1 MTNPPTHSV
10 RHDLAGARVALGTMY
25 FGTTVPEE
33 SARRLLDRYVERGG
47 RLIDTA
53 NCYAFWAE
61 GGTGEES
68 ERVIGRWLADR
79 GARDDVLLATK
90 VGSRPEPPGASW
102 PEHAEGLAAD
112 TVAEQFA
119 RSAERL
125 GTDRIDLYFSHIED
139 PATELAETLEAFDT
153 LVRAGSVGV
162 LGASNTTAAGL
173 AAARE
178 VSEKHGWAAYE
189 VVQQRH
195 TYLPTVPGSDT
206 GAQRLLE
213 PELAEYAATHGLLVQ
228 GYSPLLGGS
237 YTRPDRPL
245 PPEYRTEANTRRLE
259 LLRTTGASLG
269 LTPSQLVLAWMAG
282 SAHPVVPVLG
292 VSTSAQLDEALD
304 ALTYELPDALRR
316 DLDEARGS
324 AAADG
329 PM

>member
-1 MTNPPTHSV
+1 VTNTRTDSV
-10 RHDLAGARVALGTMY
+10 RRDLAGARVALGTMY

-33 SARRLLDRYVERGG
+33 RARRLLDRYVERGG

-53 NCYAFWAE
+53 NCYAFWTE
-61 GGTGEES
+61 EGTGEES

-102 PEHAEGLAAD
+102 PEHAEGLAAG

-119 RSAERL
+119 RSSERL
-125 GTDRIDLYFSHIED
+125 GTDWIDLYFAHIED
-139 PATELAETLEAFDT
+139 PVTELAETLKAFDT

-178 VSEKHGWAAYE
+178 VSDKHGWAAYE

-213 PELAEYAATHGLLVQ
+213 PGLAQYAATHSLLVQ

-245 PPEYRTEANTRRLE
+245 PLEYQSEANTRRLE
-259 LLRTTGASLG
+259 LLRTTSATLG
-269 LTPSQLVLAWMAG
+269 LTAAQLVLAWMSSG
-282 SAHPVVPVLG
+282 DRPVVPVLG
-292 VSTSAQLDEALD
+292 VSTISQLDEAFD
-304 ALTYELPDALRR
+304 ALAFDLSEAVRGELDKAR
-316 DLDEARGS
+316 DG
-324 AAADG
+324 AATDG
-329 PM
+329 RM